1 MNSTHSAGLQKAR
14 QDIRRDRGGS
24 ELPDVVARASDALIQ
39 FLLNAGQF
47 IEMNFQRPLRFN
59 FFGVNFNVLTLHFTM
74 KLFRDRRATTRS
86 ENPQPDIRTPSLLL
100 CLEGAFSPAFT
111 NRGG

>member
-1 MNSTHSAGLQKAR
+1 MNLQ
-14 QDIRRDRGGS
+14 
-24 ELPDVVARASDALIQ
+24 
-39 FLLNAGQF
+39 N
-47 IEMNFQRPLRFN
+47 PLRFN
-59 FFGVNFNVLTLHFTM
+59 FFGVNFSVLTLHFTM

-86 ENPQPDIRTPSLLL
+86 ENPQPGIRTPSLLL